1 MAQKWGVV
9 INLGIFI
16 LFYFFGGG
24 VKTLFK
30 KMVHCTQKY
39 LHIPYFLPI
48 FVGGGNFFQKI
59 GGSKLFQ
66 DKKGGDGS
74 QKKWGRRQITE
85 KCWGDG
91 DEGPKTTKNRTPPPP
106 ARCFWHLPLLEFGG
120 NKCIFCIRVCAPRGG
135 EGV

>member
-16 LFYFFGGG
+16 LFIFLGGEGG

-59 GGSKLFQ
+59 GGV
-66 DKKGGDGS
+66 
-74 QKKWGRRQITE
+74 
-85 KCWGDG
+85 
-91 DEGPKTTKNRTPPPP
+91 KT
-106 ARCFWHLPLLEFGG
+106 FLG
-120 NKCIFCIRVCAPRGG
+120 
-135 EGV
+135 